1 MKTLIYCKFVTVCS
15 AGLFFH
21 SFFPQETVFQ
31 RIEYDSYT
39 HMTYCD
45 CTLFLSPKFK
55 ADTVEAAAAETEEA
69 ADCEQSL
76 QKETQ
81 RQEETE
87 SSLQMLGVSPSEVL

>member
-1 MKTLIYCKFVTVCS
+1 MS
-15 AGLFFH
+15 
-21 SFFPQETVFQ
+21 
-31 RIEYDSYT
+31 
-39 HMTYCD
+39 
-45 CTLFLSPKFK
+45 FLSLKFK

-87 SSLQMLGVSPSEVL
+87 SSLQMLGVSASEVL